1 MYLPHKIHDEQDF
14 HQNFVK
20 GPTQNSLI
28 YMLCLAYFLNADR
41 TWSVIRSLG
50 PFLIDLLSGRME

>member
-41 TWSVIRSLG
+41 TWSVIHVAWAL
-50 PFLIDLLSGRME
+50 F